1 MVSPADIAREYVENW
16 NRRDWKAYRE
26 LLDDQYTYTGG
37 DGQTQRGPEAGMA
50 VGQMFATAFPDGRID
65 LRQIHTA
72 GDTAVVEFTGHGT
85 HSGELMGIAPT
96 GRRISIPVIT
106 VLTESDADAPRTCSA
121 TTMINSASAAFNA
134 AALAFRQPNPDLSLI

>member
-72 GDTAVVEFTGHGT
+72 GDTAIVEFTGSGT
-85 HSGELMGIAPT
+85 HSGDLMGIAPT

-106 VLTESDADAPRTCSA
+106 VLTVRGGRIVSEREYMDMAHLMRQLGVMP
-121 TTMINSASAAFNA
+121 A
-134 AALAFRQPNPDLSLI
+134 AATA

>member
-37 DGQTQRGPEAGMA
+37 DGQTQRGPEVGMA

-72 GDTAVVEFTGHGT
+72 GDTAIVEFTGSGT
-85 HSGELMGIAPT
+85 HSGDLMGIAPT

-106 VLTESDADAPRTCSA
+106 VLTVRGGRIVSEREYMDMAHMMRQLGVMP
-121 TTMINSASAAFNA
+121 A
-134 AALAFRQPNPDLSLI
+134 AATA

>member
-37 DGQTQRGPEAGMA
+37 DGETQRGPEAGMA

-72 GDTAVVEFTGHGT
+72 GDTAIVEFTGSGT
-85 HSGELMGIAPT
+85 HSGDLMGIAPT
-96 GRRISIPVIT
+96 GRHISIPVIT
-106 VLTESDADAPRTCSA
+106 VLTVRGGRIVSEREYMDMAHMMRQLGVMP
-121 TTMINSASAAFNA
+121 A
-134 AALAFRQPNPDLSLI
+134 AATA

>member
-72 GDTAVVEFTGHGT
+72 GDTAIVEFTGRGT
-85 HSGELMGIAPT
+85 HSGDLMGIAPT
-96 GRRISIPVIT
+96 GRHISIPVIT
-106 VLTESDADAPRTCSA
+106 VLTVRGGRIVSEREYMDMAHIVRQLGVMP
-121 TTMINSASAAFNA
+121 A
-134 AALAFRQPNPDLSLI
+134 AATA

>member
-72 GDTAVVEFTGHGT
+72 GDTAIVEFTGSGT
-85 HSGELMGIAPT
+85 HSGDLMGIAPT
-96 GRRISIPVIT
+96 GRHISIPVIT
-106 VLTESDADAPRTCSA
+106 VLTVRGGRIVSEREYMDMAHMMRQLGVMP
-121 TTMINSASAAFNA
+121 A
-134 AALAFRQPNPDLSLI
+134 AATA

>member
-16 NRRDWKAYRE
+16 NRRDWRAYRE

-72 GDTAVVEFTGHGT
+72 GDTAIVEFTGSGT
-85 HSGELMGIAPT
+85 HSGDLMGIAPT

-106 VLTESDADAPRTCSA
+106 VLTVRGGKIVSEREYMDMAHMMRQLGVMP
-121 TTMINSASAAFNA
+121 A
-134 AALAFRQPNPDLSLI
+134 AATA

>member
-72 GDTAVVEFTGHGT
+72 GDTAIVEFTGSGT
-85 HSGELMGIAPT
+85 HSGDLMGVAPT

-106 VLTESDADAPRTCSA
+106 VLTVRGGRIVSEREYMDMAHMMRQLGAMP
-121 TTMINSASAAFNA
+121 A
-134 AALAFRQPNPDLSLI
+134 AATA

>member
-72 GDTAVVEFTGHGT
+72 GDTAIVEFTGSGT
-85 HSGELMGIAPT
+85 HSGDLMGIAPT

-106 VLTESDADAPRTCSA
+106 VLTVRGGRIVSEREYMDMAHMMRQLGVMP
-121 TTMINSASAAFNA
+121 A
-134 AALAFRQPNPDLSLI
+134 AATA

>member
-1 MVSPADIAREYVENW
+1 MVSPADIAQEYVENW
-16 NRRDWKAYRE
+16 NRRDWRAYRE

-65 LRQIHTA
+65 LREIHTA
-72 GDTAVVEFTGHGT
+72 GDTAIVEFTGSGT
-85 HSGELMGIAPT
+85 HSGDLMGIAPT

-106 VLTESDADAPRTCSA
+106 VLTVRGGRIVSEREYMDMAHMMRQLGVMP
-121 TTMINSASAAFNA
+121 A
-134 AALAFRQPNPDLSLI
+134 AATA

>member
-65 LRQIHTA
+65 LRQIHTN
-72 GDTAVVEFTGHGT
+72 GDTAIVEFTGSGT
-85 HSGELMGIAPT
+85 HSGDLMGIAPT

-106 VLTESDADAPRTCSA
+106 VLTVRGGRIVSEREYMDMAHMMRQLGVMP
-121 TTMINSASAAFNA
+121 A
-134 AALAFRQPNPDLSLI
+134 AATA